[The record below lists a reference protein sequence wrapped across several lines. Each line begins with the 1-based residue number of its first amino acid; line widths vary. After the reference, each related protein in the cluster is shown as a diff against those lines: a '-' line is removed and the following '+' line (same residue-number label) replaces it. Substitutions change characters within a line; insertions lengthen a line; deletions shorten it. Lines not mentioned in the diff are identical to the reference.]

1 MGIMAEDNVSGSS
14 MAETPVS
21 SSDFDITNKDV
32 HEFYK
37 IHKGS
42 ENSSSI
48 ICRFLNHFRVN
59 TSANPTT
66 LYGNPRRRK

>member
-1 MGIMAEDNVSGSS
+1 MGIMAKDNVSGSS
-14 MAETPVS
+14 MAETPIS

-32 HEFYK
+32 YEFYK

-42 ENSSSI
+42 ENSNNI
-48 ICRFLNHFRVN
+48 TCRFLNHFGVN

-66 LYGNPRRRK
+66 LYGNPR